1 MKTALLSS
9 LALVL
14 FSACDP
20 QTPAPATPAPAKT
33 AAVLPAGVKA
43 YPLDTCLVSGEK
55 LGDMGEPVVITYQGQ
70 QIKFCCDSCVPKFN
84 KEPEKFLSKLKGK

>member
-14 FSACDP
+14 LSACEQQAP
-20 QTPAPATPAPAKT
+20 TPAAPAPAK
-33 AAVLPAGVKA
+33 AAAALPAGVKA

-55 LGDMGEPVVITYQGQ
+55 LGEMGEPVVITYQGQ

-84 KEPEKFLSKLKGK
+84 KEPEKYLAKLKGK